1 MRHFLLLLL
10 SLACST
16 HPLLAQKRD
25 DTKVPVK
32 ETAAASNKTASA
44 ATVPQNGDIPDK
56 WKNESAVI
64 LDQTLTYAYYNSSA
78 FFSGQVSNVVK
89 ETISRR
95 IKLLDKAA
103 VKDFSEFYFYESE
116 SDARKRERGEK
127 KGIDESRVK
136 IVVVKS
142 TGERVKVNI
151 SDAIEVKDDVP
162 RFYRSY
168 YMGDKKYKK
177 IAIPNL
183 NVGDVMDYQL
193 SVDYEVSL
201 NLSRRSTSYHAF
213 PAFNNTL
220 STKYAVMRQEYN
232 FMLESGFCLN
242 MNTYNGAPGY
252 ELLRYGYDFKGKK
265 TDKMR
270 TFQIIDTDR
279 DKLPEEMMSLPL
291 TQYPS
296 MKFQVVAKAKDDN
309 DTEGSI
315 FIGNKDAIKRTVEP
329 EEVAERFIEDFNA
342 SYRAIPLGLFWMK
355 KKKIQNWRIE
365 EKAKAIYGYIKN
377 QYVNALARPNAMI
390 PETRTLLYKYE
401 RAPYGIKDFYF
412 AVSMSRCLDDA
423 DMDYEIIAVMPRS
436 TGKIKDLLL
445 GAEITWIVKVA
456 NPTGQ
461 PIYLYPM
468 TGYQTSD
475 VNADPYLYGAEG
487 YSFVPSKKMRGK
499 NKIVATKVNIPVPD
513 PSVSTLKTKMVA
525 AFDDQLEKLTMERTT
540 SATGIF
546 KANYTGYTI
555 LSYDFLD
562 TYEKEY
568 DDTYDEVATVRYVKR
583 EAERKKKSKS
593 KEDIKEEEDFK
604 FLVDK
609 RKELMQNELKDD
621 YDDVDTYDSFRLI
634 KPGIID
640 RDSALIFNEQFK
652 LNNLISKAGR
662 NYTLEIGKILSK
674 QPKLDEDN
682 LKPRQMDIHVN
693 YPKTIVYEVELTLPT
708 GYTIEDL
715 KDLNTNLDNDMMR
728 FKVEAQLVGDKLL
741 VKTTKV
747 YKKITAP
754 KAEWPK
760 MVDVFTTAYDFSQKK
775 VVLKKKQ

>member
-1 MRHFLLLLL
+1 MRNVLILLV
-10 SLACST
+10 SIACST
-16 HPLLAQKRD
+16 QSLFGQKRAD
-25 DTKVPVK
+25 SKAPTK
-32 ETAAASNKTASA
+32 ETQAAAPNKTASE
-44 ATVPQNGDIPDK
+44 TTTKDGDIPDK
-56 WKNESAVI
+56 WKNETAVI

-78 FFSGQVSNVVK
+78 FFSATVSNVVK

-95 IKLLDKAA
+95 IKLLDKSA

-168 YMGDKKYKK
+168 YMGGKKYKK

-193 SVDYEVSL
+193 SVDYEVYIDSY
-201 NLSRRSTSYHAF
+201 RSYHAF
-213 PAFNNTL
+213 PAFDNTL
-220 STKYAVMRQEYN
+220 STKYAVMRQAYN

-242 MNTYNGAPGY
+242 MNTYNGAPSY
-252 ELLRYGYDFKGKK
+252 NLLPYGYDFKGKK
-265 TDKMR
+265 TDDMR
-270 TFQIIDTDR
+270 TFQIVDTDR

-296 MKFQVVAKAKDDN
+296 IKFQVVARIKGVQG
-309 DTEGSI
+309 TEGSI
-315 FIGNKDAIKRTVEP
+315 FIGEKDAIKRTVEP
-329 EEVAERFIEDFNA
+329 EEVAERFNEDFKV
-342 SYRAIPLGLFWMK
+342 SYRSIPVGKFSTWMK
-355 KKKIQNWRIE
+355 NRQIDNLGVE
-365 EKAKAIYGYIKN
+365 AKARAIYGYVKK
-377 QYVNALARPNAMI
+377 QYVDVLTSYDGLHD
-390 PETRTLLYKYE
+390 ETNTFLYRYE

-412 AVSMSRCLDDA
+412 AAFMSRCLDDA
-423 DMDYEIIAVMPRS
+423 DMDYEVIAVMPRT

-475 VNADPYLYGAEG
+475 VNPEPYLYGAEG
-487 YSFVPSKKMRGK
+487 YSFVPTRKLWGKK
-499 NKIVATKVNIPVPD
+499 KIVATKVDIPVPD

-540 SATGIF
+540 AATGIF
-546 KANYTGYTI
+546 KTNYIGYTT
-555 LSYDFLD
+555 LSYDFLE
-562 TYEKEY
+562 TYYVEY
-568 DDTYDEVATVRYVKR
+568 AADYEEADNAAYLKK
-583 EAERKKKSKS
+583 EAERKKKK
-593 KEDIKEEEDFK
+593 KTKKDIKDEEDCA
-604 FLVDK
+604 FLVNK

-621 YDDVDTYDSFRLI
+621 YDDIEAYDSFRLI
-634 KPGIID
+634 NPGIID
-640 RDSALIFNEQFK
+640 REPALIFYEKFK

-662 NYTLEIGKILSK
+662 NYTLEIGKIMSK

-682 LKPRQMDIHVN
+682 LKPRQTEIQVN
-693 YPKTIVYEVELTLPT
+693 YPKTIVYELEMTLPT
-708 GYTIEDL
+708 GYSIEDL
-715 KDLNTNLDNDMMR
+715 KDLNTNLDNEMMS
-728 FKVEAQLVGDKLL
+728 FKVEAQLVGDKLT
-741 VKTTKV
+741 VKTTKL
-747 YKKITAP
+747 YKKIVAP
-754 KAEWPK
+754 KTEWQK

-775 VVLKKKQ
+775 IVLKKK